1 MIGALSI
8 VRFRNP
14 VKSPLELVIFFGL
27 LTMGI
32 AAGVSVDYC
41 VLLLAIMLV
50 VIFGM
55 YFLEEIAKKSGI
67 NIFSLSFD
75 EGSALQF
82 MEVVTTEPIKAF
94 QSDAALQQYYYCKS
108 DGTHSYRLAFRRR
121 TDLDALVSE
130 YEFDNRVQNLEARY
144 CSVGL

>member
-1 MIGALSI
+1 MCEII
-8 VRFRNP
+8 
-14 VKSPLELVIFFGL
+14 K
-27 LTMGI
+27 
-32 AAGVSVDYC
+32 
-41 VLLLAIMLV
+41 LAILSPD
-50 VIFGM
+50 FPSSLLHCS
-55 YFLEEIAKKSGI
+55 F